1 MELWNV
7 GDDLGHVE
15 EKGYPRRLFIPSLAF
30 SYFASGP
37 LGVLVSLLLI
47 DIGNTFNVSVGVM
60 GQINTPY
67 SIVAVIFAL
76 LMGILSVRFEHKSLL
91 LIGLFFIGISALGC
105 LLAPDFNVMLASYSL
120 SGIGWAMVSP
130 MSITLIGENLPIEKR
145 TRAIGWVIASGA
157 LSYLVGAPIIASI
170 AGLGGWRLP
179 LIGFVIPILL
189 TSLLLSFFGL
199 PSTSRS
205 HKSTVNGK
213 TYFKSFRGV
222 LSSRSAT
229 ACLTGDVLRSA
240 AFVAVLIFGTSFFR
254 QRFQVSTN
262 FASIVI
268 LGAALCYTMGSLAS
282 GQMVNKLGRK
292 PSTVLTALLAGIFT
306 ISYAFVPN
314 LWLSLA
320 LNFTAAWFFGMVASA
335 SSCLAL
341 EQIPKSRGTM
351 MSVDTAAISLGSAL
365 GTVVGGLALLSF
377 DYEGLGVTLGV
388 MGVAAAV
395 VFYFLTIDPTHERR

>member
-1 MELWNV
+1 V
-7 GDDLGHVE
+7 GDDLGHAE
-15 EKGYPRRLFIPSLAF
+15 EKVYHGRLFLPSLAF

-37 LGVLVSLLLI
+37 LGVLIALLLI
-47 DIGNTFNVSVGVM
+47 DIGNTFSVSVGVM

-91 LIGLFFIGISALGC
+91 LIGLLFIGISALGC
-105 LLAPDFNVMLASYSL
+105 LLAPDFNVMLVSYSL
-120 SGIGWAMVSP
+120 NGLGWAMVSP
-130 MSITLIGENLPIEKR
+130 MCITLIGENLPIEKR
-145 TRAIGWVIASGA
+145 TGAIGWVIASGA

-170 AGLGGWRLP
+170 AGLGDWRLP

-189 TSLLLSFFGL
+189 TSLLLAFFGL
-199 PSTSRS
+199 PSASSS

-213 TYFKSFRGV
+213 TYLRSFRGV
-222 LSSRSAT
+222 LSNRSAT

-240 AFVAVLIFGTSFFR
+240 AFVAPLIFGASFFR
-254 QRFQVSTN
+254 QRFRVSTN

-268 LGAALCYTMGSLAS
+268 LGAALSYTLGSLAN
-282 GQMVNKLGRK
+282 GRMVNRLGRK
-292 PSTVLTALLAGIFT
+292 PSTVLTALLAGVFT

-320 LNFTAAWFFGMVASA
+320 LNFTAAWFFGMVTSA

-351 MSVDTAAISLGSAL
+351 MSVDTAAINLGSAV

-377 DYEGLGVTLGV
+377 DYEGLGIALGV

-395 VFYFLTIDPTHERR
+395 VFYFLTIDPTYERI